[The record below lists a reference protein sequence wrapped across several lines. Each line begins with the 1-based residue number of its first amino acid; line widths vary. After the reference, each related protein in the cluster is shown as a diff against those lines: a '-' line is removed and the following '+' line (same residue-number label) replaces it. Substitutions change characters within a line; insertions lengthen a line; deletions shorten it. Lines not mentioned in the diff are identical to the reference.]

1 VIIRNPDRTM
11 TQPPSQ
17 QDIEAPIKTAPPA
30 VEKIIREVIK
40 LERENLAGEKPRIR
54 ADVLKIIKDAVQ

>member
-1 VIIRNPDRTM
+1 MIIRNPDRTM
-11 TQPPSQ
+11 TQTPSQ
-17 QDIEAPIKTAPPA
+17 QDIEAPIKTAPPE